1 MNRANTFLFPEHRVF
16 IEHIEMRELRMRLLQ
31 PFETSFGASQ
41 DRHIVLI
48 KVSSGKHAGYGE
60 VTAAEG
66 PFYSYETWE
75 TAWHVLRDYIIPAV
89 IGKEIEAAENFAALV
104 QRIRGH
110 NMAKAG
116 IETALWD
123 LDAKIRDVPLW
134 KLLGGTRDRIDCGV
148 SIGIQSSIDKLL
160 SKIATEVDAGYR
172 RIKIKIKPGW
182 DVEVVKQ
189 VRDAFPQL
197 PLMGDANSAY
207 TLADIDLFEKMD
219 QFNLMMFEQP
229 LHYEDMIDHAELQK
243 QIETPICLDESI
255 HSAEDARK
263 AINLDACRIIN
274 IKLGRVGGYKEARAI
289 HDVCRNN
296 GVPVWCG
303 GMLESGIGRAHNVAL
318 SSLENFL
325 LPGDVSASRRYWAED
340 IIEPPVEVSVDGQI
354 SQRYEPGIGY
364 SVKEQFID
372 DLTVRAR
379 VFSA

>member
-1 MNRANTFLFPEHRVF
+1 MSGVNTFSSPEHRVF
-16 IEHIEMRELRMRLLQ
+16 INQIEMRELRMRLVH
-31 PFETSFGASQ
+31 PFETSFGATQ

-48 KVSSGKHAGYGE
+48 KVSSGTHTGYGE

-75 TAWHVLRDYIIPAV
+75 TAWHVLRDYIIPSV
-89 IGKEIEAAENFAALV
+89 IGKEMEHVGNFAAFV
-104 QRIRGH
+104 QGIRGH

-123 LDAKIRDVPLW
+123 LDAKIRKVPLW
-134 KLLGGTRDRIDCGV
+134 KLVGGSRERIDCGV

-160 SKIATEVDAGYR
+160 AKIEAEINAGYR

-182 DVEVVKQ
+182 DVEIVKQ
-189 VRDAFPQL
+189 VRAAFPKV

-207 TLADIDLFEKMD
+207 TLDDIDLFKKMD
-219 QFNLMMFEQP
+219 RYNLMMFEQP
-229 LHYEDMIDHAELQK
+229 LHYEDIIDHAELQT

-255 HSAEDARK
+255 HSAADARK
-263 AINLDACRIIN
+263 AIEVAACRIIN
-274 IKLGRVGGYKEARAI
+274 IKLGRVGGYKEVRAI
-289 HDVCRNN
+289 HDLCRDN

-318 SSLENFL
+318 SSMENFS
-325 LPGDVSASRRYWAED
+325 LPGDVSASRRYWDED
-340 IIEPPVEVSVDGQI
+340 IIEPAVEVSADGQI
-354 SQRYEPGIGY
+354 SQRNEPGIGY
-364 SVKEQFID
+364 SVKERLID
-372 DLTVRAR
+372 DLTVRCQ